1 MDLDGFGR
9 AFAYPF
15 GKTPTRSDPT
25 RGPLERRTMKSPKIT
40 IGNAALFLSGLLL
53 LQACSALFPPDY
65 RPYSH
70 QAGYSDAQIAK
81 DTYEVGYVGPAE
93 FMEIQAKKMAILRAA
108 ELTRIAG
115 GRWFRIVSEAA
126 ESRKIRKTSHEVT
139 SKPVKDT
146 LFAASDA
153 PTEVKETTTREDTW
167 IPIVTLVI
175 KMEPAE
181 TAETLDAE
189 TVLREGRASG
199 LLPKKR

>member
-1 MDLDGFGR
+1 
-9 AFAYPF
+9 
-15 GKTPTRSDPT
+15 
-25 RGPLERRTMKSPKIT
+25 MKSPKIA
-40 IGNAALFLSGLLL
+40 IGNAALFLSGVLF

-70 QAGYSDAQIAK
+70 QAGYSDAQIAQ
-81 DTYEVGYVGPAE
+81 DTYEVGYVGPADCT
-93 FMEIQAKKMAILRAA
+93 EIQAKKMAILRSA

-115 GRWFRIVSEAA
+115 GHWFRIVSETA
-126 ESRKIRKTSHEVT
+126 ESRKSRKTSHEVT
-139 SKPVKDT
+139 SKP
-146 LFAASDA
+146 
-153 PTEVKETTTREDTW
+153 VKETTTREDTW